1 MLYGIKEDMGFR
13 DATSQ
18 RITGEYDSGN
28 GEGEAVIRITGYDE
42 RSEEKK
48 GEGEEE
54 EGREEERG
62 K

>member
-48 GEGEEE
+48 G
-54 EGREEERG
+54 
-62 K
+62 